1 MRRVRCGSDPML
13 KFLLITFLVLW
24 LSIKLAGFVIRMFLR
39 SSGFTVTQNG
49 RGRGP
54 SQARNPQ
61 AASPEPKGHVT
72 DNLGEYVDFEEV
84 K

>member
-1 MRRVRCGSDPML
+1 MRPERCGSDPML

-39 SSGFTVTQNG
+39 SSGFTVTQGG
-49 RGRGP
+49 RGKGP
-54 SQARNPQ
+54 FQAPTQ
-61 AASPEPKGHVT
+61 PAATPEPKGHVT